1 MPFDPRDRAA
11 NTYYHTVFCHFI
23 QGTGHRKKTLNTR
36 TLNKFQNRGPG
47 QPNDRPTK
55 ELSNSNHQ
63 NTGTGHER
71 PLNLK
76 TQEPDTEPMAK
87 HKPGHSA

>member
-1 MPFDPRDRAA
+1 MLRS
-11 NTYYHTVFCHFI
+11 
-23 QGTGHRKKTLNTR
+23 
-36 TLNKFQNRGPG
+36 LNKFQNRGPG